1 MKRLRITI
9 FDLVTK
15 GPSGMLY
22 TRVINP
28 NSASI
33 MPQVVAVWC
42 EQLGHDVQYV
52 CYTGT
57 EQFSQEL
64 LDETDVLIIGA
75 FSRAAQAAYA
85 ISNLFRQ
92 HGAVTVLGGPH
103 ARCYPQDAV
112 QYFDYVLGFTDKT
125 VIDDVLRDCEPHRP
139 IGLQLSAA
147 RQPADLPGVQERW
160 KFIETT
166 LAKAH
171 VVKVVPMIGSMGCP
185 YTCSFCIDSHV
196 DFQPLA
202 FDTIREDL
210 QFLLGKMTRPC
221 VAWHDPLFGVRFD
234 NIMTTIEEAVPP
246 NRIDFIAEMSL
257 SLLSEK
263 NLQRL
268 QKNGFKA
275 LLPGIES
282 WYTLGN
288 KAKTGQ
294 DVGFEKLRQV
304 SEHINMI
311 LRYVPYVQTNFVLG
325 LDCDQGA
332 EPFELT
338 KRFLDLTPGAFP
350 AFSMFTAYG
359 EAAPLNLEL
368 QREGRI
374 LPLPFHFL
382 DTHWMNVQPK
392 NYTWPEFYR
401 YAADLA
407 QHALSWPLM
416 YRRFRANRGV
426 IPTSVNVLRA
436 LSSGRIKRLTK
447 VSGLLESDTTF
458 RGFFEGESNLLPG
471 FFEHRLRSQL
481 GPLWE
486 SLPPGALMHDPNAY
500 LKATAGTAATSVTA
514 SG

>member
-1 MKRLRITI
+1 M
-9 FDLVTK
+9 
-15 GPSGMLY
+15 
-22 TRVINP
+22 
-28 NSASI
+28 
-33 MPQVVAVWC
+33 
-42 EQLGHDVQYV
+42 
-52 CYTGT
+52 
-57 EQFSQEL
+57 
-64 LDETDVLIIGA
+64 IIGA